1 MGKLLIKK
9 KQFNQAL
16 NFFQT
21 LLKNDPNNLRINF
34 QMGKIFYELNDL
46 HKSNKYFEKC
56 KYKFQKS

>member
-1 MGKLLIKK
+1 MSYEMGKLLIKK

-34 QMGKIFYELNDL
+34 QMERYFYELNDL

-56 KYKFQKS
+56 KI